1 MKNQRITLTGYVM
14 NEGDKN
20 MANIAASGI
29 SGVFAVT
36 NELRV
41 VKQNRS
47 LFALRLNPPY
57 RQRKAIRVGPRL
69 PISSVSADP

>member
-1 MKNQRITLTGYVM
+1 VKNQRITLTGYVM

-41 VKQNRS
+41 VK
-47 LFALRLNPPY
+47 
-57 RQRKAIRVGPRL
+57 
-69 PISSVSADP
+69 